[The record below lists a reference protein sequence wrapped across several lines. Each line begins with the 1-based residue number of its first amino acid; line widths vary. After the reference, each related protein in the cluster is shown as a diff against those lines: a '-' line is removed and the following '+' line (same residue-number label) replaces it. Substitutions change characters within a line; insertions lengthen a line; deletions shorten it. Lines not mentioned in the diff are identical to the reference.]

1 LITVKRGSYIS
12 TVSVVRGDI
21 ESWSLV
27 WTEGGGVI
35 DAANKLAPDIDLRIE
50 EIPLAAGSPS

>member
-1 LITVKRGSYIS
+1 M
-12 TVSVVRGDI
+12 VRGDI
-21 ESWSLV
+21 GSRSLV
-27 WTEGGGVI
+27 WTEGGGGI